1 MDDSLTCKYC
11 GKLAAD
17 DDLATDG
24 IACLDAAIYSPAV
37 GDWFCVKRNEDK
49 RKEEIQSSD
58 RMLSDHRI
66 ELNPANKDR
75 NLSDY
80 KIYIYPSK

>member
-1 MDDSLTCKYC
+1 MDDSLACEYC

-17 DDLATDG
+17 GDLATDG

-37 GDWFCVKRNEDK
+37 GDWFCVKQNQPNDK
-49 RKEEIQSSD
+49 I
-58 RMLSDHRI
+58 LSDHRI
-66 ELNPANKDR
+66 ELNPTTKDR
-75 NLSDY
+75 KLSDY

>member
-1 MDDSLTCKYC
+1 MDDSLACKYC

-24 IACLDAAIYSPAV
+24 IACFDAAIYSPAV

-49 RKEEIQSSD
+49 RKEEIHEND
-58 RMLSDHRI
+58 RMLSDVG
-66 ELNPANKDR
+66 
-75 NLSDY
+75 
-80 KIYIYPSK
+80 